1 MDLLTLLS
9 VCSLGFDPK
18 LMQGIAVVQSGGAP
32 YTYKIGE
39 DIVRFDDVQDAI
51 LSARALQKEGKKI
64 RIGLMGLDIDL
75 LAATAQP
82 NEAMFEPCVNVNIA
96 SRTLMKLEERCERAG
111 DTNPQSCAIM
121 SFMGE
126 GYEKQDQSQLD
137 FVMIGAITGSLP
149 NPEIKGVTT
158 APFSKEETAVIDT
171 GSIFFDEKDKERSK
185 PQPGKTGK
193 TSLFFK

>member
-39 DIVRFDDVQDAI
+39 DVVRFDDVQGAI
-51 LSARALQKEGKKI
+51 SSARALQEEGKKI

-96 SRTLMKLEERCERAG
+96 SRTLMRLEERCERAG
-111 DTNPQSCAIM
+111 NTNPQSCAIM
-121 SFMGE
+121 SFMGD
-126 GYEKQDQSQLD
+126 GYEKQDQSHLD
-137 FVMIGAITGSLP
+137 FIMIGAITGGLP
-149 NPEIKGVTT
+149 DPDIKGVTT
-158 APFSKEETAVIDT
+158 ASLSKEESPVIDT
-171 GSIFFDEKDKERSK
+171 GPIFFEGSDKERS
-185 PQPGKTGK
+185 QPENTDKN
-193 TSLFFK
+193 SLFFN